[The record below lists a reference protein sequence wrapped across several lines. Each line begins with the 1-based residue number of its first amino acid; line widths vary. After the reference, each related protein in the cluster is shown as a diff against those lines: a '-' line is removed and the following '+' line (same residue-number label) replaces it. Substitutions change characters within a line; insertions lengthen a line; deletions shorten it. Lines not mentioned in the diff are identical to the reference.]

1 MKIFFI
7 TLGCKVNQYETQSMR
22 EAMIINGFSL
32 ATYVEEADVIVFN
45 SCTVTATSDHKV
57 KKLISRARRQNKK
70 AVIVLTGCMTQA
82 FPEVAY
88 NLYDVDVVLGNS
100 NRAELYDSIQNF
112 INTGERVI
120 NIKEYTPKSKFDT
133 AVIKHLEKRT
143 RAFIKIEDGCNRFC
157 SYCIIPYARGRVRS
171 KSIEDIIYETESLAK
186 SGHKEIV
193 LVGINL
199 SSYGTDIGTT
209 LFDAISAVG
218 SIDGI
223 KRIRLGSLEPEKL
236 DAQIIKKLATEKKL
250 CPQFHLSLQSGC
262 DETLKR
268 MNRHYTTR
276 DYKEIVN
283 NLRLYFK
290 NSAITTDIMVGFPG
304 ETESEFEESF
314 KFAKEIEF
322 AKMHVFAYSRRP
334 GTKADKMS
342 DQVPEE
348 IKAKRSK
355 KMCELEYNLRLS
367 FLKSQIGKASP
378 VLFEVSLKNEFYE
391 GYTPNYIPV
400 RVQSNINL
408 CNSIVDVKFESVTQT
423 SKQIFLIGKGEKNDF
438 VL

>member
-7 TLGCKVNQYETQSMR
+7 TLGCKVNQYETQIMR
-22 EAMIINGFSL
+22 ESMVINGFSL
-32 ATYVEEADVIVFN
+32 ATCVEEADVIVFN

-57 KKLISRARRQNKK
+57 KKLINRAKRQNKK
-70 AVIVLTGCMTQA
+70 AIIVLTGCMTQA
-82 FPEVAY
+82 FPEVADD
-88 NLYDVDVVLGNS
+88 LCDVDVVLGNS
-100 NRAELYDSIQNF
+100 NRSELYQSIQDF
-112 INTGERVI
+112 INSGKRVI

-171 KSIEDIIYETESLAK
+171 KSIQDIILETENLAK
-186 SGHKEIV
+186 FGHKEIV

-199 SSYGTDIGTT
+199 SSYGTDTGNT
-209 LFDAISAVG
+209 LFDAIHAV
-218 SIDGI
+218 SSVNGI
-223 KRIRLGSLEPEKL
+223 QRVRLGSLEPEKL
-236 DAQIIKKLATEKKL
+236 DTQIIKKLATEKKL

-268 MNRHYTTR
+268 MNRHYSTR
-276 DYKEIVN
+276 DYKEIVS

-304 ETESEFEESF
+304 ETESEFEKSLQ
-314 KFAKEIEF
+314 FAKEIEF

-334 GTKADKMS
+334 GTKADKMPN
-342 DQVPEE
+342 QVPEE
-348 IKAKRSK
+348 IKSKRSK
-355 KMCELEYNLRLS
+355 KMCELEYNLRLN
-367 FLKSQIGKASP
+367 FLKSQIGKVEP
-378 VLFEVSLKNEFYE
+378 VLFETSLENGFYE
-391 GYTPNYIPV
+391 GYTLNYIPV
-400 RVQSNINL
+400 QIQSSINI
-408 CNSIVDVKFESVTQT
+408 CNSIINVKFESVVQT
-423 SKQIFLIGKGEKNDF
+423 SKQIFLTGKGEKNDF